1 MKYKKSIFVT
11 IVSFLLVVGLVSAA
25 TVTID
30 ELREMLGEEDN
41 FGSVTVGNEYNST
54 TLVPTSAVGDV
65 ITNYQAVLGS
75 VIMYGGAGGGLTIYN
90 ATTTNKDLRTGQ
102 TATTSLEKVAA
113 FQASQAAG
121 TYTFDVTGA
130 VGLIYEFAGAVA
142 TSTITYR

>member
-1 MKYKKSIFVT
+1 MKYKKSIIVT
-11 IVSFLLVVGLVSAA
+11 IASFLLVVGLVSAA

-30 ELREMLGEEDN
+30 ELREMLSGDT

>member
-30 ELREMLGEEDN
+30 ELREMLSGDT

-90 ATTTNKDLRTGQ
+90 ATTTNVNLRTGK
-102 TATTSLEKVAA
+102 TATSSLEKVAA